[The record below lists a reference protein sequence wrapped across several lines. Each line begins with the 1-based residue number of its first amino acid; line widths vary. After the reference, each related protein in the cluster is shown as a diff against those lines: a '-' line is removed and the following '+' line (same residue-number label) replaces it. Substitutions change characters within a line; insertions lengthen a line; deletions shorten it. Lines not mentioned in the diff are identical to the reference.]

1 LNKRCFSGVPFPLV
15 QGMEAFK
22 FIDSN
27 AGKLDTKFAVVAA
40 SAIAIDQH
48 GEEGK
53 PAQTRL
59 YVYPDVDSHV
69 LYLITIG
76 DKKSQ
81 RQDNASCREFMVWLT
96 EQNQDVQSGTETQS

>member
-1 LNKRCFSGVPFPLV
+1 
-15 QGMEAFK
+15 MEAFK

-96 EQNQDVQSGTETQS
+96 EQNQDVQSGTETQSQTDSS